1 MATRLLA
8 TIVLALSILGAGYW
22 WGHSATDNA
31 WIAKQAKKDKA
42 AADALAEANER
53 ANTAA
58 GTYLREHRDQEDR
71 YDSLNAQYSDLS
83 RRVPLVVYRA
93 VPVDGACA
101 NDAAQQ
107 DVERGAPV
115 HPVDRGPGLTLAAVR
130 MWNGSLT
137 GIDAPAGACG
147 PADATTQA
155 DAACAQDSGLT
166 VDDAWANHATNAK
179 SCAEDRQRYQH
190 LIDFLNANNK
200 TTSP

>member
-42 AADALAEANER
+42 AADELAEANAL

-58 GTYLREHRDQEDR
+58 GNYLQEHLDQEDR
-71 YDSLNAQYSDLS
+71 YAILNAQYSDL
-83 RRVPLVVYRA
+83 RGRVPLVVPR
-93 VPVDGACA
+93 PVLVAGACA
-101 NDAAQQ
+101 HDDAPK

-115 HPVDRGPGLTLAAVR
+115 PAVDRSPGLTFAAVR
-130 MWNGSLT
+130 MWNGSLA
-137 GIDAPAGACG
+137 GADAPAGACG
-147 PADATTQA
+147 LAGAATQA
-155 DAACAQDSGLT
+155 DPACAQDSGLT
-166 VDDAWANHATNAK
+166 VDDAWANHATNAQ